1 MCLWY
6 KSNFSPFLVVSLVVN
21 SHSKNARFN
30 LRFPIRLISLQG
42 LSQTPLHSSATLNTL
57 PLLVKT
63 CHTFH
68 MSQQSRAT
76 PLTASW
82 EESPAMLL
90 QTQSRSIRQDA
101 QRNAVLV
108 NVIIRRFQQAALEL
122 ELTRSGKVTS
132 GEVFTGTNSN
142 SPEYLVSIRKTAG
155 SLCSALK

>member
-1 MCLWY
+1 
-6 KSNFSPFLVVSLVVN
+6 
-21 SHSKNARFN
+21 
-30 LRFPIRLISLQG
+30 
-42 LSQTPLHSSATLNTL
+42 
-57 PLLVKT
+57 
-63 CHTFH
+63 
-68 MSQQSRAT
+68 
-76 PLTASW
+76 
-82 EESPAMLL
+82 MLL

-132 GEVFTGTNSN
+132 GEVFTETNSN